1 MRGFGHG
8 SSPRGCL
15 DKCRSGASTPGGAR
29 LEARALFGGLDR
41 LAKAPPYVAFGLL
54 WTMRRGH
61 AVEGLLPPL
70 KQTSVLVANMSA

>member
-1 MRGFGHG
+1 MAALHG
-8 SSPRGCL
+8 VAWTSAGQERQL
-15 DKCRSGASTPGGAR
+15 LAGAR

-54 WTMRRGH
+54 RRGH

>member
-1 MRGFGHG
+1 MAALHG
-8 SSPRGCL
+8 VAWTS
-15 DKCRSGASTPGGAR
+15 ASQERQLLAGAR

-54 WTMRRGH
+54 WTMRPGH